1 MRAHTVATATADTR
15 RTGGAERRLA
25 VTNAGRGALLEWR
38 VVQPADPAHSDQ
50 GKLMLACLDGELM
63 PTEQAHIPVT
73 DEGLLR
79 GDGAFEV
86 VRLYAGRG
94 FGLGEHLERLSR
106 SAANL
111 LLPLDLAAVER
122 DVRSL
127 LAAAQPGDALLRI
140 LVTRGGRRIALLEP
154 LPAYPQSI
162 ALGRVTYA
170 PTLVLDGIKS
180 LSYAANMLASR
191 RARERGFDE
200 ALLVSPDGHVLECP
214 TASFFWVRARE
225 LLTPPLEDHVLESIT
240 RRLIMSVTGARERA
254 TSLEDL
260 ASAEEAFIASSV
272 REVLPVHRIEGLELA
287 APGPVTAHTAQ
298 TVRSEISLALARE
311 SG

>member
-1 MRAHTVATATADTR
+1 LVQ
-15 RTGGAERRLA
+15 
-25 VTNAGRGALLEWR
+25 RGE
-38 VVQPADPAHSDQ
+38 PTHSHQ
-50 GKLMLACLDGELM
+50 GDSALACLDGEVM
-63 PTEQAHIPVT
+63 PTERARIPVT

-79 GDGAFEV
+79 GDGVFEV
-86 VRLYAGRG
+86 VRLYEGRA
-94 FGLGEHLERLSR
+94 FGLDEHLERLVR

-111 LLPLDLAAVER
+111 LLPLDRGAVEQ

-127 LAAAQPGDALLRI
+127 LEAARPADGLLRI
-140 LVTRGGRRIALLEP
+140 LVTRGGRRIVLLEP
-154 LPAYPQSI
+154 LPALPQSI

-200 ALLVSPDGHVLECP
+200 ALLVSPEGRVLECP

-240 RRLIMSVTGARERA
+240 RRLIMGVTGARERP

-260 ASAEEAFIASSV
+260 AGAEEAFIASSV
-272 REVLPVHRIEGLELA
+272 REVLPVHKIEGLELA
-287 APGPVTAHTAQ
+287 APGPITRATAES
-298 TVRSEISLALARE
+298 VRAEIRSALEREAR
-311 SG
+311 

>member
-1 MRAHTVATATADTR
+1 LVQR
-15 RTGGAERRLA
+15 GGPTDSR
-25 VTNAGRGALLEWR
+25 
-38 VVQPADPAHSDQ
+38 Q
-50 GKLMLACLDGELM
+50 GDFSLACLDGEVM
-63 PTEQAHIPVT
+63 PSDRARISVT

-79 GDGAFEV
+79 GDGVFEV
-86 VRLYAGRG
+86 ARLYEGRA
-94 FGLGEHLERLSR
+94 FGLGEHLERLVR

-111 LLPLDLAAVER
+111 LLPLDRAAVEE
-122 DVRSL
+122 DVQSL
-127 LAAAQPGDALLRI
+127 LEAAQPADALLRI

-154 LPAYPQSI
+154 LPALPQSL

-200 ALLVSPDGHVLECP
+200 ALLVSPEGRVLECP

-225 LLTPPLEDHVLESIT
+225 LLTPPLDDHVLESIT
-240 RRLIMSVTGARERA
+240 RRLIMSATGARERP

-260 ASAEEAFIASSV
+260 AAAEEAFIASSV

-287 APGPVTAHTAQ
+287 APGPITRATAEA
-298 TVRSEISLALARE
+298 VRAEIRSALERE
-311 SG
+311 TR

>member
-1 MRAHTVATATADTR
+1 MP
-15 RTGGAERRLA
+15 
-25 VTNAGRGALLEWR
+25 AGQALLEWR
-38 VVQPADPAHSDQ
+38 LVHAGSPTDSQQ
-50 GKLMLACLDGELM
+50 GGSPLACLDGEVM
-63 PTEQAHIPVT
+63 PSERARVPVT

-79 GDGAFEV
+79 GDGVFEV
-86 VRLYAGRG
+86 ARLYEGRA
-94 FGLGEHLERLSR
+94 FGLGEHLERLVR

-111 LLPLDLAAVER
+111 LLPLDRGAVEQ

-127 LAAAQPGDALLRI
+127 LEAARPADGLLRI
-140 LVTRGGRRIALLEP
+140 LVTRGGRRIVLLEP
-154 LPAYPQSI
+154 LPALPQSI

-200 ALLVSPDGHVLECP
+200 ALLVSPQGRVLECP

-240 RRLIMSVTGARERA
+240 RRLIMGVTGARERP

-260 ASAEEAFIASSV
+260 AGAEEAFIASSV
-272 REVLPVHRIEGLELA
+272 REVLPVHKIEGLELA
-287 APGPVTAHTAQ
+287 APGPITRATAES
-298 TVRSEISLALARE
+298 VRAEIRSALEREAR
-311 SG
+311 